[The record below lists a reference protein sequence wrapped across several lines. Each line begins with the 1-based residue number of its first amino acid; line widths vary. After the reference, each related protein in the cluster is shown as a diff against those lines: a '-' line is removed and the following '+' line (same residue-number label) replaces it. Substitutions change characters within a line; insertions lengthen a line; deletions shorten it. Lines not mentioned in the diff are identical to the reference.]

1 MKTPDI
7 VIVEDNKD
15 CQFLLGEFMNLFGYT
30 TLSFNNAEEA
40 IPYCQTQLCQ
50 PKVFLID
57 ISLPGLNGIEFLEI
71 IKDYPNIKNSKKIAA
86 TVMAFDDDIELLKH
100 KGFDDIFTKPINFT
114 KIEKQLK
121 VHFKEFSMTT

>member
-1 MKTPDI
+1 LKAPDI

-15 CQFLLGEFMNLFGYT
+15 CQFLLEEFMNLFGYT
-30 TLSFNNAEEA
+30 TISFSSAEEA
-40 IPYCQTQLCQ
+40 IPYCKTQLCQ

-57 ISLPGLNGIEFLEI
+57 ISLPGLNGIEFLET
-71 IKDYPNIKNSKKIAA
+71 IKDYPQIQKSKKIAA
-86 TVMAFDDDIELLKH
+86 TVMAFADDIALLKS

-121 VHFKEFSMTT
+121 VHVKDFALSA